1 MKEKGLTS
9 FQLKIIAIIAM
20 TLDHAAKVLPHII
33 PSILTYIMPMFGRLT
48 FPIFA
53 FLIAEGCR
61 KTRNM
66 PKYIGR
72 LALFAIISEVF
83 YGLAMTRGVIILS
96 ANHILS
102 YMLTF
107 NYKNVFVTLALGA
120 VSIYIFQILKLHK
133 VKWLV
138 WFTVPALIVF
148 MFLASFSKSNYEA
161 LGVLLIFACY
171 FFNEKRSQLIVIIIW
186 SIMFYLGWA
195 SWGGNG
201 FIWSRSLIIENSIFC
216 VFSCLSVI
224 FLHFYDGK
232 RGISFKW
239 AFYIYYPAHLLL
251 LFVIRYFTL

>member
-33 PSILTYIMPMFGRLT
+33 PPILTYIMPMFGRLT

-72 LALFAIISEVF
+72 LALFSIISEVF
-83 YGLAMTRGVIILS
+83 CGLAMTRGVIILS

-133 VKWLV
+133 VKCLV

-148 MFLASFSKSNYEA
+148 MFLASFSKSNNEIIIPRLNYR
-161 LGVLLIFACY
+161 VSVRILLIF
-171 FFNEKRSQLIVIIIW
+171 
-186 SIMFYLGWA
+186 
-195 SWGGNG
+195 
-201 FIWSRSLIIENSIFC
+201 
-216 VFSCLSVI
+216 
-224 FLHFYDGK
+224 
-232 RGISFKW
+232 
-239 AFYIYYPAHLLL
+239 
-251 LFVIRYFTL
+251 